1 MPDVAMPDLEDL
13 HKCPMGT
20 GSQVSRSFF
29 HAAPTTFA
37 AMSCSRSLPG
47 DALLPWKACKH
58 LLTCLIPSG
67 SQKLD
72 LLTCWL
78 PWPSHLTW
86 QG

>member
-20 GSQVSRSFF
+20 GSQVSRPFF

-47 DALLPWKACKH
+47 VALPAA
-58 LLTCLIPSG
+58 S
-67 SQKLD
+67 LD
-72 LLTCWL
+72 L
-78 PWPSHLTW
+78 PNPFR
-86 QG
+86 QPEA